1 MLHMNRQPYVQ
12 LAEKAHIAQI
22 CKCDCWMLLHSWLAC
37 VCFVFLFKFALS
49 SSLFGWFMLCFWSF
63 SYFLDSCSIRYF
75 IYFCSFDCIMLEL
88 ASSSSLLL
96 ILQVLAHWI
105 ICLATFFTKVILLL
119 FVHFSSSSSFRS
131 FNCSALRTIVI
142 NMNANSKPFFSSSS
156 LKWTWA
162 WNHKM
167 QKVQTNSSC
176 L

>member
-1 MLHMNRQPYVQ
+1 MVYAL
-12 LAEKAHIAQI
+12 
-22 CKCDCWMLLHSWLAC
+22 
-37 VCFVFLFKFALS
+37 FL
-49 SSLFGWFMLCFWSF
+49 SF

-119 FVHFSSSSSFRS
+119 FVHFSSSLPFRS

-142 NMNANSKPFFSSSS
+142 NMNANSKPFFFFIFLKMNLSMKSQNAKSSNQFFMFIEHEKSI
-156 LKWTWA
+156 A
-162 WNHKM
+162 NI
-167 QKVQTNSSC
+167 
-176 L
+176 